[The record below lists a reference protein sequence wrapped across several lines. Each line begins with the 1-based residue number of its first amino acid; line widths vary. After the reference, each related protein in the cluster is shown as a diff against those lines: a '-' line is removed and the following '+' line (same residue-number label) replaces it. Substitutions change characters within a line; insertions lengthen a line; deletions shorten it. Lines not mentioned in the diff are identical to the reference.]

1 MPLDPQARILWDA
14 LAATGVPPTHLL
26 SVAEARQAM
35 FDILPLGSALEPVAW
50 VEDRQVPSSIQ
61 GAAIPVRIY
70 APEGTGPFP
79 VLVFFHGGGW
89 VVGNLEIYDAICRT
103 LTNSA
108 GCITVSVD
116 YRLAPE
122 HKFPA
127 AAEDCYESTRWV
139 VENSATFNGDPG
151 RVAVGGDSAGGNL
164 ATVVALMARDR
175 GGPSLVFQV
184 LIYPVTDHYTAGH
197 ASYEENAEGYF
208 LSRDEMIWFWNH
220 YLLGE
225 EEAKHPYASP
235 LKAVDL
241 HGLPPALVITAEFDP
256 LRDEGEM
263 YATRLREAG
272 VPVIATRYDGM
283 MHGFIN
289 MSGVLDQSKRAFSQI
304 AAELHKAFNNAV

>member
-1 MPLDPQARILWDA
+1 MPLDPQARIVWDT
-14 LAATGVPPTHLL
+14 LAASGVPPTHLL

-35 FDILPLGSALEPVAW
+35 FDILPLGSPLEPVAW
-50 VEDRQVPSSIQ
+50 VEDRQVPSSIP

-122 HKFPA
+122 HKFPD
-127 AAEDCYESTRWV
+127 AAEDCYEATRWV
-139 VENSATFNGDPG
+139 VENGATFNGDPG

-175 GGPSLVFQV
+175 GGPPLIFQV

-225 EEAKHPYASP
+225 EEAEHPYASP

-304 AAELHKAFNNAV
+304 TAELHKAFNHAV

>member
-1 MPLDPQARILWDA
+1 MPLDPQARIVWDT

-35 FDILPLGSALEPVAW
+35 FDILPLGSPLEPVAW

-103 LTNSA
+103 LTNTAS
-108 GCITVSVD
+108 CITVSVD

-127 AAEDCYESTRWV
+127 AAEDCYEATHWV

-175 GGPSLVFQV
+175 GGPPLVFQV

-208 LSRDEMIWFWNH
+208 LSRDEMIWFWNTI
-220 YLLGE
+220 YWV
-225 EEAKHPYASP
+225 KKRQSIP
-235 LKAVDL
+235 
-241 HGLPPALVITAEFDP
+241 
-256 LRDEGEM
+256 
-263 YATRLREAG
+263 
-272 VPVIATRYDGM
+272 
-283 MHGFIN
+283 MH
-289 MSGVLDQSKRAFSQI
+289 RR
-304 AAELHKAFNNAV
+304 

>member
-108 GCITVSVD
+108 SCITVSVD

-122 HKFPA
+122 HNFPA

-139 VENSATFNGDPG
+139 VENSATFTPHPG
-151 RVAVGGDSAGGNL
+151 PQHV
-164 ATVVALMARDR
+164 
-175 GGPSLVFQV
+175 
-184 LIYPVTDHYTAGH
+184 
-197 ASYEENAEGYF
+197 
-208 LSRDEMIWFWNH
+208 
-220 YLLGE
+220 
-225 EEAKHPYASP
+225 
-235 LKAVDL
+235 
-241 HGLPPALVITAEFDP
+241 
-256 LRDEGEM
+256 LRD
-263 YATRLREAG
+263 TPRSTL
-272 VPVIATRYDGM
+272 PT
-283 MHGFIN
+283 F
-289 MSGVLDQSKRAFSQI
+289 F
-304 AAELHKAFNNAV
+304 